1 MIGTS
6 SLSKSSMR
14 GPGPRPAKFKARPW
28 GQIRAGACGFGRFDD
43 EPVTGG
49 SVACLRNEDRYTTS
63 QAPVAQRIESRT
75 SNPKVVGS
83 NPTGRARLLG
93 KNEPGTLTF
102 HDRAHLVQCWFLIL
116 RRKTLEATTSSDAS
130 GLKGTYSFVSLGCP
144 KNLVDSERML
154 GLLAQDGY
162 ALVPDSQTADLVI
175 INTCGF
181 IDAARQESLGVI
193 REMIDRKRDGRIKG
207 VIVAGCLA
215 ERQREMLLEEV
226 PEVDQIVGV
235 FGREEIAR
243 VADRIMGDLH
253 EQRTVFRPA
262 PVQAQDDRAR
272 LRITPKHLAYLK
284 VSEGC
289 DRLCTFCAIPYMRG
303 KHVTK
308 PIERVVEEARELA
321 ADGVRELNLVAQDM
335 TYYGMDLYGRPRLA
349 ELLRALDQV
358 EGIDWIRVLYNY
370 PNHFTDELYDALT
383 TCSKVL
389 PYLDMPLQH
398 INDRMLKVMNRRHSR
413 AETGA
418 IIARLRSTVPNL
430 VLRTTFIVGF
440 PSETEAEFRELLDYV
455 EEARFERL
463 GVFPYS
469 LEPDTPAARLPGH
482 LAEAIKLERRDR
494 VMELQQAIAFE
505 FNEGLVGRKLDILID
520 GPAPDAGAADLWLGR
535 SYADAPD
542 VDGVVY
548 VASTDVEPGDLV
560 RCTILAADGYDLVAR
575 PEGSPSPR
583 KRRGRPK
590 PRKKPSSPF
599 NILN

>member
-1 MIGTS
+1 MGDGPWDG
-6 SLSKSSMR
+6 LSPMR
-14 GPGPRPAKFKARPW
+14 STGLSGAVPLPR
-28 GQIRAGACGFGRFDD
+28 Q
-43 EPVTGG
+43 
-49 SVACLRNEDRYTTS
+49 TTLHDTF
-63 QAPVAQRIESRT
+63 SRT
-75 SNPKVVGS
+75 AN
-83 NPTGRARLLG
+83 
-93 KNEPGTLTF
+93 
-102 HDRAHLVQCWFLIL
+102 
-116 RRKTLEATTSSDAS
+116 
-130 GLKGTYSFVSLGCP
+130 GLKGTFSFVSLGCP

-162 ALVPDSQTADLVI
+162 VLVPDSRSADLVI

-193 REMIDRKRDGRIKG
+193 REMLDRKRSGELKG

-215 ERQREMLLEEV
+215 ERQRELLLEQV

-235 FGREEIAR
+235 FGREEIAK
-243 VADRIMGDLH
+243 VADRIMGDLQ
-253 EQRTVFRPA
+253 EQRSIFRPA

-308 PIERVVEEARELA
+308 PIEKVVEEARELA

-349 ELLRALDQV
+349 ELLRELNQV

-370 PNHFTDELYDALT
+370 PNHFTDDLFDALANT
-383 TCSKVL
+383 PKVL

-398 INDRMLKVMNRRHSR
+398 INDRMLKMMNRRHTR
-413 AETGA
+413 AETESIVG
-418 IIARLRSTVPNL
+418 RLRETIPNL

-440 PSETEAEFRELLDYV
+440 PGETETEFEELVDYV
-455 EEARFERL
+455 KSARFERL

-482 LAEAIKLERRDR
+482 LPDEVKSARRDR
-494 VMELQQAIAFE
+494 VMEVQQPIAFG
-505 FNEGLVGRKLDILID
+505 FNEALVGQTLEVLID
-520 GPAPDAGAADLWLGR
+520 GPAPGAGGGDLWVGR

-542 VDGVVY
+542 VDGLVY
-548 VASTDVEPGDLV
+548 VSSRHVGPGDLV
-560 RCTILAADGYDLVAR
+560 RCSILASEGYDLVAR
-575 PEGSPSPR
+575 PEASTPIR
-583 KRRGRPK
+583 KARTRPK
-590 PRKKPSSPF
+590 PRKKPGSPL
-599 NILN
+599 NILQ